1 MTKITIAPS
10 ARTQRAIAELA
21 DNLIRVRIDGATA
34 DEQLAQRA
42 QAIRVLGKR
51 TIANVIEIGHHLV
64 EAKTLCG
71 HGNWLPWLDREFG
84 WSDKQAERFMQM
96 HSMLGKFD
104 KLSNL
109 DVPMSALYLLASP
122 STPEAVRQEVIER
135 VERGEKVSV
144 AEVSE
149 TITKAKTKLVPSKPE
164 AKPSYL
170 PDEIINQI
178 VDLFLQLTHNDQNRC
193 CLRLRTIF
201 TGRTR

>member
-122 STPEAVRQEVIER
+122 STPEVVRQEVIER

-144 AEVSE
+144 AEVTD
-149 TITKAKTKLVPSKPE
+149 TIAKAKAPTPLKPE
-164 AKPSYL
+164 AKQPSYT
-170 PDEIINQI
+170 PDDIIDQI
-178 VDLFLQLTHNDQNRC
+178 VALFMRLGHKDQNRC